1 MWAFSGKK
9 VVKSKSKKMN
19 KIFKMNE
26 IRKNEQILANERNL
40 TNEWNLKK
48 KEKKISIHSWYFFDN
63 YSFIHNVNMHH
74 KHHIFLV
81 YDILRW
87 SYHKTPEKTRC
98 ENNHVDQ
105 DEKPSW
111 FWWCKSF
118 HFIKIHQ
125 RPLKWENEWKWM
137 KIMANYVAL
146 FD

>member
-1 MWAFSGKK
+1 
-9 VVKSKSKKMN
+9 
-19 KIFKMNE
+19 MNE
-26 IRKNEQILANERNL
+26 IRKHERILANERNL

-48 KEKKISIHSWYFFDN
+48 IRKNNKKRKLASTLDISLIITPLFTLWICIINITFF
-63 YSFIHNVNMHH
+63 SFMISCGG
-74 KHHIFLV
+74 L
-81 YDILRW
+81 